1 MLKRVLII
9 LVILSGMTIIV
20 PVAFAASCVKA
31 GASEGIATP
40 SADIIGNCPGGPQ
53 GSGGHS
59 EPGPSPI
66 TDTHA
71 SNSPPPPP
79 AEPFWAVHPAT
90 GEPCIGLLPSPG
102 LDPESELA
110 IAWASRIADMIRD
123 PRLAGADSRYCTR
136 PGPVADPSGPA
147 RAFAR
152 SIPIPAPRP
161 EIAPGIAVTGLP
173 SYLVI
178 ADQEGFT
185 VTETLPGFGLMQV
198 TLEPVAFDIDWG
210 DGATERVADGRTGVS
225 WEQSQSDPG
234 AAIRHTYTVRDL
246 ETVVT
251 IEAEWLATWSVGGF
265 SGIVP
270 GLAIDTSFTLP
281 VQEYRAVRVTP

>member
-1 MLKRVLII
+1 
-9 LVILSGMTIIV
+9 
-20 PVAFAASCVKA
+20 
-31 GASEGIATP
+31 
-40 SADIIGNCPGGPQ
+40 
-53 GSGGHS
+53 
-59 EPGPSPI
+59 
-66 TDTHA
+66 
-71 SNSPPPPP
+71 
-79 AEPFWAVHPAT
+79 VHPVT

-102 LDPESELA
+102 LDPGSELA
-110 IAWASRIADMIRD
+110 VGWASRIADMIRD
-123 PRLAGADSRYCTR
+123 PRLAEAGSRYCTG

-152 SIPIPAPRP
+152 SIPIPEPRP

-178 ADQEGFT
+178 ADQDGFT

-198 TLEPVAFDIDWG
+198 TLEPVAFDVDWG
-210 DGATERVADGRTGVS
+210 DGATERVTDGRTGVS

-246 ETVVT
+246 DTVVT

-270 GLAIDTSFTLP
+270 GLAIDASFALP
-281 VQEYRAVRVTP
+281 VQEYRAVRVAP

>member
-1 MLKRVLII
+1 MVSGLLVLSF
-9 LVILSGMTIIV
+9 LLPTSVASLAAECDRQVGGTSGIGSD
-20 PVAFAASCVKA
+20 AANVGGTETCPSPTLR
-31 GASEGIATP
+31 SPP
-40 SADIIGNCPGGPQ
+40 SAPAPAPVSGP
-53 GSGGHS
+53 
-59 EPGPSPI
+59 PPSP
-66 TDTHA
+66 
-71 SNSPPPPP
+71 PPPPP